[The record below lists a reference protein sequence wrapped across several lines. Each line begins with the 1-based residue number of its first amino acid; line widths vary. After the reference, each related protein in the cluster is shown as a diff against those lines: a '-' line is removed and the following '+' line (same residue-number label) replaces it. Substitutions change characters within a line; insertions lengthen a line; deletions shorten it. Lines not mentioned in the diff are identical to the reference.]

1 MKYEF
6 LIHIRLVPL
15 IPVFLVLK
23 FRLISGLADFWTTM
37 FHFENGHFWPWQNGL
52 TRIEHLKGSWFDW
65 FLHGAP
71 TEAVYNRLGRGAND
85 ITCILRGA
93 MTNSTN
99 VVVFKMFP
107 NVQKIHFFFI
117 SNAESDSIIMIQL
130 RNKSQTKILLRLHFS
145 NNSTTQKNVKK
156 EWHNWIMAIS
166 GRLRTLSNVRVHER
180 IPSMSKLKIQIF
192 QVNKVVR
199 WKYLLRV

>member
-15 IPVFLVLK
+15 IPVFLVIK

-107 NVQKIHFFFI
+107 NVQKIHFFI

-145 NNSTTQKNVKK
+145 NNSTTQK
-156 EWHNWIMAIS
+156 
-166 GRLRTLSNVRVHER
+166 
-180 IPSMSKLKIQIF
+180 MSKKNDITGLWRHQDDHGHYQMSESVLKE
-192 QVNKVVR
+192 
-199 WKYLLRV
+199 Y